1 MKHGLLNVNV
11 NEELALVP
19 ERLQVDLVNR
29 QVIEILPLTSNLK
42 DNISFRILNNI
53 NKHYI
58 DVNNIFI
65 ELTLKLTK
73 RDGTDITKAE
83 VKTGFINNIFHSL
96 FQNVEVKLNQKTVT
110 DSDQN
115 YHYLAYL
122 TKLMSYSPEFFE
134 TQGALFGWVMD
145 ESGSM
150 DANTLVVPTTKS
162 TATIRAASVTDSAY
176 ETAVVKSLDDPGNTL
191 TRRTNWFFD
200 NLDNSDTYHDLVL
213 FDKLMVTPFTQEKL
227 LPYGIELFLTLE
239 RAKSAFFLMVSS
251 TNTATA
257 AKIEIKDIKLHVP
270 YVKLS
275 NPTFLSLET
284 GKASKSRRIPIVTS
298 QQGHPSSDPASI
310 YRQEFTTKNPGGFCD
325 QQSRER
331 AHREEPF

>member
-1 MKHGLLNVNV
+1 MAAV

-73 RDGTDITKAE
+73 SDGTNITKAE

-134 TQGALFGWVMD
+134 TQGALFRWVID

-150 DANTLVVPTTKS
+150 DANTLVAATTKS
-162 TATIRAASVTDSAY
+162 TATICAASVTDSAY
-176 ETAVVKSLDDPGNTL
+176 DTVVVKSLDDPGNTL

-213 FDKLMVTPFTQEKL
+213 FDKLMVTPFTEEKL
-227 LPYGIELFLTLE
+227 LPYSIELFLTLK
-239 RAKSAFFLMVSS
+239 RAKSAYYLMACS

-257 AKIEIKDIKLHVP
+257 AKIEIKDVP

-275 NPTFLSLET
+275 DPTFLSLET
-284 GKASKSRRIPIVTS
+284 GKASKSRRIPIVRS
-298 QQGHPSSDPASI
+298 HVIRHSIASRVIHPVIQHLFTGRSLPQKI
-310 YRQEFTTKNPGGFCD
+310 LVGFVTTK
-325 QQSRER
+325 QR
-331 AHREEPF
+331 AGT